1 MKTENKRKQTN
12 EASLRNLS
20 TKTVRYRHDVLSE
33 KGIDEIPMGG
43 FRLYRFSPEP
53 SCDEV
58 SACFPYVMFPSNSSN
73 DKGNDKGHDKGN
85 DKGNNDNDVNKEKD
99 KSVILEAITRLKS
112 FQNKEESITL
122 FIQDGEK
129 ASKPYV
135 CIIPSTFSFP
145 VAIHEEYL
153 KKRDVFNY
161 RIVPYGFYSHAFP
174 VIHSSKFPLWDV
186 HEDAYRLLFLQMEY
200 PTLYSLIMYAR
211 QHQNKSETYETE
223 KDATEDYALLPLKRD
238 DIDGFLKL
246 LPYAGYVRFMTEYS
260 VNKVSFF
267 AKGNHCLYH
276 VTYYPQFIRM
286 MTQVRGEPP
295 SIEVRVFPV
304 EKGYRFS
311 KDSFMSFIRFFAD
324 ALHLCIPN
332 VARDRKLFDVYLYM
346 LDDFVPDDDVME
358 SLGFSKTRNAKVY
371 PMWCSPLCC
380 ISERS
385 FSTYGFLMR
394 QFLSMVFPR
403 LHEEYMRHSMANDV
417 TVGMMKRMGWVLGR
431 EIRHCRWCISIHRD
445 VFDG

>member
-1 MKTENKRKQTN
+1 MNSNRNKQMKTENKRKQTN

-33 KGIDEIPMGG
+33 NGIEEVPMGG

-58 SACFPYVMFPSNSSN
+58 SACFPYVVFPSNRETCN
-73 DKGNDKGHDKGN
+73 NGNDSNKDR
-85 DKGNNDNDVNKEKD
+85 DNG
-99 KSVILEAITRLKS
+99 VILEAITRLKS
-112 FQNKEESITL
+112 FQNKEESKTL

-129 ASKPYV
+129 AQKPYV

-211 QHQNKSETYETE
+211 QHQNDKNETYVTE
-223 KDATEDYALLPLKRD
+223 KDVMDDYALLPLKRD

-267 AKGNHCLYH
+267 AKGNRCLFH

-332 VARDRKLFDVYLYM
+332 VSRDRKLFDVYLYM

-358 SLGFSKTRNAKVY
+358 SLGFSKIRNAKVY

-385 FSTYGFLMR
+385 FSAYGFLMR
-394 QFLSMVFPR
+394 QFLSLVFPR

-417 TVGMMKRMGWVLGR
+417 TIGMMRRMGWVLGR
-431 EIRHCRWCISIHRD
+431 EIRHCRWCISIQRD

>member
-1 MKTENKRKQTN
+1 M
-12 EASLRNLS
+12 
-20 TKTVRYRHDVLSE
+20 
-33 KGIDEIPMGG
+33 
-43 FRLYRFSPEP
+43 
-53 SCDEV
+53 
-58 SACFPYVMFPSNSSN
+58 
-73 DKGNDKGHDKGN
+73 
-85 DKGNNDNDVNKEKD
+85 
-99 KSVILEAITRLKS
+99 
-112 FQNKEESITL
+112 
-122 FIQDGEK
+122 
-129 ASKPYV
+129 

-145 VAIHEEYL
+145 VAVHEEYL

-161 RIVPYGFYSHAFP
+161 RIVPYGFYSRAFP

-186 HEDAYRLLFLQMEY
+186 HEDAYRLLFLQREY

-211 QHQNKSETYETE
+211 KDKNETEETE
-223 KDATEDYALLPLKRD
+223 KCIPDDYALLPLKRD
-238 DIDGFLKL
+238 DIEGFLKL
-246 LPYAGYVRFMTEYS
+246 LPYAGCVRFMTEYS

-267 AKGNHCLYH
+267 AKGNRCLYH

-295 SIEVRVFPV
+295 AIEVRVFPV
-304 EKGYRFS
+304 ERGYRFS

-346 LDDFVPDDDVME
+346 IDDFVPDDDVMT
-358 SLGFSKTRNAKVY
+358 SFGFSKIRNAKVY
-371 PMWCSPLCC
+371 PVWCSPLCC

-417 TVGMMKRMGWVLGR
+417 TIGMMKRMGWVLGR

>member
-33 KGIDEIPMGG
+33 KGIEEVPMGG

-58 SACFPYVMFPSNSSN
+58 SACFPYVVFST
-73 DKGNDKGHDKGN
+73 DGNDGS
-85 DKGNNDNDVNKEKD
+85 KD
-99 KSVILEAITRLKS
+99 KDTDNSVILESIMRLKS
-112 FQNKEESITL
+112 FQKKEESKTL
-122 FIQDGEK
+122 FIHDGEK
-129 ASKPYV
+129 AKKPYV

-145 VAIHEEYL
+145 VSVHEEYL

-161 RIVPYGFYSHAFP
+161 RIVPYGFYSRAFP

-186 HEDAYRLLFLQMEY
+186 HEDAYRMLFLQREY
-200 PTLYSLIMYAR
+200 PTLYSLIMCAR
-211 QHQNKSETYETE
+211 QDKNETEETE
-223 KDATEDYALLPLKRD
+223 KDDVTDDYAILPLKRD
-238 DIDGFLKL
+238 DMDGFLKL

-267 AKGNHCLYH
+267 AKGNRCLYH

-286 MTQVRGEPP
+286 TTEVRGEPP
-295 SIEVRVFPV
+295 AIEVRVFPV
-304 EKGYRFS
+304 ERGYRFS
-311 KDSFMSFIRFFAD
+311 KDSFLSFIRFFAN

-358 SLGFSKTRNAKVY
+358 VLGFSKIRKAKMY
-371 PMWCSPLCC
+371 PVWCSPLCC

-385 FSTYGFLMR
+385 FSSYGFLMR

-417 TVGMMKRMGWVLGR
+417 TIGMMKRMGWVLGR

>member
-1 MKTENKRKQTN
+1 
-12 EASLRNLS
+12 
-20 TKTVRYRHDVLSE
+20 
-33 KGIDEIPMGG
+33 
-43 FRLYRFSPEP
+43 
-53 SCDEV
+53 
-58 SACFPYVMFPSNSSN
+58 
-73 DKGNDKGHDKGN
+73 
-85 DKGNNDNDVNKEKD
+85 
-99 KSVILEAITRLKS
+99 
-112 FQNKEESITL
+112 
-122 FIQDGEK
+122 
-129 ASKPYV
+129 
-135 CIIPSTFSFP
+135 
-145 VAIHEEYL
+145 
-153 KKRDVFNY
+153 
-161 RIVPYGFYSHAFP
+161 
-174 VIHSSKFPLWDV
+174 
-186 HEDAYRLLFLQMEY
+186 
-200 PTLYSLIMYAR
+200 
-211 QHQNKSETYETE
+211 
-223 KDATEDYALLPLKRD
+223 
-238 DIDGFLKL
+238 
-246 LPYAGYVRFMTEYS
+246 MTEYS

>member
-33 KGIDEIPMGG
+33 KGIEEIPMGG

-58 SACFPYVMFPSNSSN
+58 SACFPYVVFST
-73 DKGNDKGHDKGN
+73 DGNDDSEDKN
-85 DKGNNDNDVNKEKD
+85 KDN
-99 KSVILEAITRLKS
+99 SVILEAITRLKS
-112 FQNKEESITL
+112 FQKKEESKTL

-129 ASKPYV
+129 AQKPYV
-135 CIIPSTFSFP
+135 CILPSTFSFP
-145 VAIHEEYL
+145 VSVHEEYL

-161 RIVPYGFYSHAFP
+161 RIVPYGFYSRAFP

-186 HEDAYRLLFLQMEY
+186 HEDAYRLLFLQREY

-211 QHQNKSETYETE
+211 QDKNETEETE
-223 KDATEDYALLPLKRD
+223 KDVTDDYAILPLKRD

-246 LPYAGYVRFMTEYS
+246 LPYAVYVRFMTEYS

-267 AKGNHCLYH
+267 AKGNCCLYH

-295 SIEVRVFPV
+295 AIEVRVFPV
-304 EKGYRFS
+304 ERGYRFS

-332 VARDRKLFDVYLYM
+332 VARDRTLFDVYLYM

-358 SLGFSKTRNAKVY
+358 ALGFSKIRNAKVY
-371 PMWCSPLCC
+371 PVWYSPLCC

-417 TVGMMKRMGWVLGR
+417 TIGMMKRMGWVLGR

>member
-58 SACFPYVMFPSNSSN
+58 SACFPYVMFPSNNSN
-73 DKGNDKGHDKGN
+73 DKGNDKG
-85 DKGNNDNDVNKEKD
+85 NDVNKDKD

-129 ASKPYV
+129 AQKPYV

-211 QHQNKSETYETE
+211 QHQNKSETEETE
-223 KDATEDYALLPLKRD
+223 KDATEDYALLP
-238 DIDGFLKL
+238 
-246 LPYAGYVRFMTEYS
+246 
-260 VNKVSFF
+260 
-267 AKGNHCLYH
+267 
-276 VTYYPQFIRM
+276 
-286 MTQVRGEPP
+286 
-295 SIEVRVFPV
+295 
-304 EKGYRFS
+304 
-311 KDSFMSFIRFFAD
+311 
-324 ALHLCIPN
+324 
-332 VARDRKLFDVYLYM
+332 
-346 LDDFVPDDDVME
+346 
-358 SLGFSKTRNAKVY
+358 
-371 PMWCSPLCC
+371 
-380 ISERS
+380 
-385 FSTYGFLMR
+385 
-394 QFLSMVFPR
+394 
-403 LHEEYMRHSMANDV
+403 
-417 TVGMMKRMGWVLGR
+417 
-431 EIRHCRWCISIHRD
+431 
-445 VFDG
+445 